1 MKNLKNYIYFLNKRK
16 KMIYN
21 DKHRIM
27 GILSSKKPQKNNLLF
42 TPKQINPKRIVH
54 QNSINITDMNQEEN
68 SKNLKNENNEVI
80 LSEQNE
86 ALNKIQLNKIEKLPE
101 YEIIDE
107 DENINIRKSQTK
119 RNDSISKSPN
129 KELKNSLAL
138 FEENFDFLVKR
149 IQEES
154 SSNKKEE
161 KPEKIK
167 NINIRKRH
175 SLIIQKTKTNELI
188 LSKNVIKVIEALED
202 EAKAL
207 TNIVEISNFYD
218 YTNLCFEQIHKILKE
233 NDINTIKRPN
243 KVKIFNPGNH
253 KKLAVFDLDE
263 TLIHAVT
270 DLNKNHQNNII
281 TIRTPTGKMAK
292 IAINIRPKWEEVIK
306 KVSKVYTIVIYTAS
320 HSSYANGVLDFLD
333 PKNRYFYNRL
343 YRNNCIVVKNNGR
356 DVYIKDLSIFEGF
369 DLKNILIIDNSVL
382 SFAFNL
388 DNGIPILPYYDSEKD
403 VELSF
408 CGCYLVNIAHCDNI
422 MEVNKKYM
430 KLDYYLQKIEKE
442 NEKIEKEKIKKFK
455 NKKSKKKSFDNL
467 TIFLKEDKKIK
478 NNQQIS
484 FDESNIKKETN
495 KYVTEN
501 VQKIQKDLIN
511 EKIDSPE
518 KNDKD
523 EDIIYENEK
532 IFNNDNKIVV
542 IELKNNFEKLRNE
555 FKIEDS
561 KKKNIQNVE

>member
-1 MKNLKNYIYFLNKRK
+1 
-16 KMIYN
+16 MIYN

>member
-1 MKNLKNYIYFLNKRK
+1 
-16 KMIYN
+16 MIYN

-281 TIRTPTGKMAK
+281 SIRTPTGKMAK

-532 IFNNDNKIVV
+532 IVNNDNKIVV

>member
-1 MKNLKNYIYFLNKRK
+1 
-16 KMIYN
+16 MIYN

-68 SKNLKNENNEVI
+68 LKNLKNENNEVI

-86 ALNKIQLNKIEKLPE
+86 ALNKIELNKIEQIPE

-484 FDESNIKKETN
+484 FDESNIKKEKN

-555 FKIEDS
+555 FKIEDN

>member
-1 MKNLKNYIYFLNKRK
+1 
-16 KMIYN
+16 MIYN

-68 SKNLKNENNEVI
+68 LKNLKNENNEVI

-86 ALNKIQLNKIEKLPE
+86 ALNKIELNKIEQIPE

-188 LSKNVIKVIEALED
+188 LSKNLIKAVEALED

-356 DVYIKDLSIFEGF
+356 DVYIKDLSIF
-369 DLKNILIIDNSVL
+369 
-382 SFAFNL
+382 
-388 DNGIPILPYYDSEKD
+388 
-403 VELSF
+403 
-408 CGCYLVNIAHCDNI
+408 
-422 MEVNKKYM
+422 
-430 KLDYYLQKIEKE
+430 
-442 NEKIEKEKIKKFK
+442 
-455 NKKSKKKSFDNL
+455 
-467 TIFLKEDKKIK
+467 
-478 NNQQIS
+478 
-484 FDESNIKKETN
+484 
-495 KYVTEN
+495 
-501 VQKIQKDLIN
+501 
-511 EKIDSPE
+511 
-518 KNDKD
+518 
-523 EDIIYENEK
+523 
-532 IFNNDNKIVV
+532 
-542 IELKNNFEKLRNE
+542 
-555 FKIEDS
+555 
-561 KKKNIQNVE
+561 

>member
-1 MKNLKNYIYFLNKRK
+1 
-16 KMIYN
+16 MIYN

-281 TIRTPTGKMAK
+281 SIRTPTGKMAK

-501 VQKIQKDLIN
+501 VQKIQKDLMN

-532 IFNNDNKIVV
+532 IVNNDNKIVV

>member
-1 MKNLKNYIYFLNKRK
+1 
-16 KMIYN
+16 MIYN

-532 IFNNDNKIVV
+532 IVNNDNKIVV

>member
-1 MKNLKNYIYFLNKRK
+1 
-16 KMIYN
+16 MIYN
-21 DKHRIM
+21 DKHRTM

-42 TPKQINPKRIVH
+42 TPQQTNPKRIIH
-54 QNSINITDMNQEEN
+54 QKSINVTEMNEEEN
-68 SKNLKNENNEVI
+68 SQNKKNENNETNENNDVI
-80 LSEQNE
+80 LKEQNDT
-86 ALNKIQLNKIEKLPE
+86 LIKIEPNQIVKLPQ
-101 YEIIDE
+101 YEIIDSE
-107 DENINIRKSQTK
+107 DDINIRKSQTK

-129 KELKNSLAL
+129 KNLKNSLAL

-154 SSNKKEE
+154 SFNKKEE
-161 KPEKIK
+161 KQEKIK
-167 NINIRKRH
+167 NINERKRH

-188 LSKNVIKVIEALED
+188 VSKHFIKVVEALED

-207 TNIVEISNFYD
+207 TNIEEISNFYD
-218 YTNLCFEQIHKILKE
+218 YTNFCFEQIQKILKE

-333 PKNRYFYNRL
+333 PQNRYFYNRL

-408 CGCYLVNIAHCDNI
+408 CGCYLVNIAYCDNI

-430 KLDYYLQKIEKE
+430 KLDYYLKKIEKE
-442 NEKIEKEKIKKFK
+442 NENIEKEKNKKFK
-455 NKKSKKKSFDNL
+455 SKKSKKISHDNVSIL
-467 TIFLKEDKKIK
+467 LKEDRSLKQK
-478 NNQQIS
+478 QIS
-484 FDESNIKKETN
+484 FDESNLVKTKTKFET
-495 KYVTEN
+495 E
-501 VQKIQKDLIN
+501 KIQKCKTNLLN
-511 EKIDSPE
+511 EKINSPE

-523 EDIIYENEK
+523 DDIMYENEK

-555 FKIEDS
+555 FKLED
-561 KKKNIQNVE
+561 KKKNL

>member
-333 PKNRYFYNRL
+333 PQNRYFYNRL

-555 FKIEDS
+555 FKLED
-561 KKKNIQNVE
+561 KKKNL

>member
-86 ALNKIQLNKIEKLPE
+86 ALNTIQLNKIEKLPE

-561 KKKNIQNVE
+561 KKKKYTKC

>member
-1 MKNLKNYIYFLNKRK
+1 
-16 KMIYN
+16 MIYN
-21 DKHRIM
+21 DKHRTM

-42 TPKQINPKRIVH
+42 TPQQTNPKRIIH
-54 QNSINITDMNQEEN
+54 QKSINVTEMNEEEN
-68 SKNLKNENNEVI
+68 SQNKKNENNETNENNDVI
-80 LSEQNE
+80 LKEQNDT
-86 ALNKIQLNKIEKLPE
+86 LIKIEPNQIVKLPQ
-101 YEIIDE
+101 YEIIDSE
-107 DENINIRKSQTK
+107 DDINIRKSQTK

-129 KELKNSLAL
+129 KNLKNSLAL

-154 SSNKKEE
+154 SFNKKEE
-161 KPEKIK
+161 KQEKIK
-167 NINIRKRH
+167 NINERKRH

-281 TIRTPTGKMAK
+281 SIRTPTGKMAK

-501 VQKIQKDLIN
+501 VQKIQKDLMN

-532 IFNNDNKIVV
+532 IVNNDNKIVV

-555 FKIEDS
+555 FKLED
-561 KKKNIQNVE
+561 KKKNL

>member
-1 MKNLKNYIYFLNKRK
+1 M
-16 KMIYN
+16 
-21 DKHRIM
+21 
-27 GILSSKKPQKNNLLF
+27 
-42 TPKQINPKRIVH
+42 
-54 QNSINITDMNQEEN
+54 
-68 SKNLKNENNEVI
+68 
-80 LSEQNE
+80 
-86 ALNKIQLNKIEKLPE
+86 
-101 YEIIDE
+101 
-107 DENINIRKSQTK
+107 
-119 RNDSISKSPN
+119 
-129 KELKNSLAL
+129 
-138 FEENFDFLVKR
+138 
-149 IQEES
+149 
-154 SSNKKEE
+154 
-161 KPEKIK
+161 
-167 NINIRKRH
+167 
-175 SLIIQKTKTNELI
+175 
-188 LSKNVIKVIEALED
+188 
-202 EAKAL
+202 
-207 TNIVEISNFYD
+207 
-218 YTNLCFEQIHKILKE
+218 
-233 NDINTIKRPN
+233 
-243 KVKIFNPGNH
+243 
-253 KKLAVFDLDE
+253 
-263 TLIHAVT
+263 
-270 DLNKNHQNNII
+270 
-281 TIRTPTGKMAK
+281 
-292 IAINIRPKWEEVIK
+292 
-306 KVSKVYTIVIYTAS
+306 
-320 HSSYANGVLDFLD
+320 
-333 PKNRYFYNRL
+333 
-343 YRNNCIVVKNNGR
+343 
-356 DVYIKDLSIFEGF
+356 
-369 DLKNILIIDNSVL
+369 KNILIIDNSVL

-455 NKKSKKKSFDNL
+455 NKKSKKKSFDNIS
-467 TIFLKEDKKIK
+467 IFLNEDKKIK

-484 FDESNIKKETN
+484 FDESNIKKEKN